1 MQLNS
6 SHEFGPA
13 VPPTLPHYHHHHQQ
27 KPSPSPREC
36 EGSSP
41 CNTDI
46 LTLAALRHEH
56 GIGSSGVKSA
66 SCAATMAS
74 EWVRVAALNAVPP
87 SMKLFAAPASEA
99 LATVVVRDADS
110 TPMTDC
116 DVVFSDA
123 TATPTRASQPC
134 ESVTVDISTA
144 AVSLESSSSATTSS
158 HFSSPLRPLLRTT
171 VTSTEDDRIQPPPS
185 PAAAAAVAEAHLERH
200 AGSPCM
206 VDNATATFYTT
217 SSPPAPVGQVDPADR
232 GASAAVIAA
241 PLLHRQESELS
252 LSRCTPRTTPPP
264 QGRRPAQA
272 TRVIPPTDSH
282 KAPVPLPAPATT
294 NAAAAAVVTGIT
306 ATSKGIASSSG
317 ALAMHPPDHD
327 SKTNTFHGTLS
338 RMSSVAPAFRLAP
351 QQQSQLSFPSSRSVS
366 GRLDVSPT
374 YPPRT
379 SWTLA
384 TAAATH
390 KTTAAAPSS
399 LSGASKMQ
407 LSSLRS
413 TTSAAATISRA
424 ASAVPSPFAPAAA
437 SEALTERTYSA
448 AGGPIDAS
456 HSRVAPPPPFLCAKP
471 DAAKCGSPPSLP
483 PAPVAARTGVAVDA
497 VGYRECERD
506 TLWRVLTRFFAA
518 LLLPHVFL
526 WYAIPSLF
534 PHGVRDPAAEAAAS
548 PRVHLHAVSRNHPEV
563 TLFALELYIAALV
576 CWGLVRL
583 RQISN
588 PKSSREH
595 HNPCS
600 GLHTCSIPLAA
611 SPSSKDASPASV
623 TGDKIAEGWYTSHLA
638 AVPKKYVLDSAVPSA
653 STATACLRVSS
664 LSRRPR
670 LRPLRNPSAVGVGSG
685 LNSHGVPGS
694 SSNPR
699 SKGYAHR
706 IFSHPPVPLVSPRCV
721 VTTAMRAA
729 TSGST
734 TPVRDLAT
742 VSRCPSESGSSIR
755 RVLSNTG
762 GGVVSD
768 STLGGGGSS
777 TTCTTTPSVSP
788 HRRTRLTPLA
798 SREMSH
804 GFGKA
809 HFEGSPLCPVS
820 GGGAIATWP
829 NASDAEDSRP
839 QESLLRSYNHRA
851 APWDVPPLQQQSRER
866 FSGIGAGCPTG
877 SPASPMTPS
886 AYSYT
891 SAFSVLPSAG
901 HASVALTRL
910 GNRDGNPTRGMSV
923 DVVIQPSVVTP
934 TEAASAARTDPCLLS
949 PTGAATAAFT
959 YSPSTG
965 RDGHV
970 PTMTHFGLGLGFL
983 VCTGLAT
990 WRLSLDY
997 YFACYSFEF
1006 GTNAALWF
1014 WLIPVSLLGVAAY
1027 VLLLIGGHTL
1037 RRRALRQLQDA
1048 NSLGSGQGEEG
1059 QEEAARRVAAAAAV
1073 LRRLRWMAW
1082 CLSFVPYPQ
1091 HDAALP
1097 VDVSGSVI
1105 MRPDAASLSATLVSG
1120 GPILSGCIVEEPN
1133 ATLLA
1138 VSLKLT
1144 TSGAC
1149 DGGDDAADDDE
1160 VGAAASALL
1169 QQSNMLGLDEDKD
1182 RDEVAVGDEARGPV
1196 HDVLR
1201 VTQEVTG
1208 RQSTPVADPP
1218 GGVGDLT
1225 TATAC
1230 GGLPG
1235 ASLRAPAS
1243 ATAADFTRSPCNPLM
1258 PQLPRQP
1265 SSTPPPSVMPSLS
1278 TTGRSTL
1285 SYRGKP
1291 SNSSLQSLRT
1301 LGQRLQ
1307 RILAM
1312 VHIFATLR
1320 AWIQGASHQPHI
1332 PDFLLRLQRLYSL
1345 KQQRRAERQ
1354 RRQRTRVA
1362 APAERQLWTW
1372 RCGEL
1377 FSLECAMVWT
1387 YLIMLFLFSQA
1398 LFSLMYFTW
1407 SWRSI
1412 VREAAMATMYAT
1424 DTASTVIPV
1433 PPSFEAY
1440 SCSRA
1445 QLHLRNVLWF
1455 LPPFC
1460 VGHGDSV
1467 SSPQPSTTWSM
1478 SNQVA
1483 LLLTLLS
1490 QRRFE
1495 MAYLYTNVAL
1505 PIGFV
1510 STLYLFLH
1518 EAWLHLKSRR
1528 VLRLLAL
1535 AKSRV
1540 ETARKVR
1547 DVML

>member
-6 SHEFGPA
+6 SHVFGPA
-13 VPPTLPHYHHHHQQ
+13 VPPALPRYHHHHHQQ
-27 KPSPSPREC
+27 KPSPSPRKC
-36 EGSSP
+36 EGASL

-56 GIGSSGVKSA
+56 GIGSSGVKGA
-66 SCAATMAS
+66 SCAAAMAS
-74 EWVRVAALNAVPP
+74 EWVRVAALNAAPS

-99 LATVVVRDADS
+99 LATVVVRDSDS
-110 TPMTDC
+110 TPMANC
-116 DVVFSDA
+116 EAVFSDA

-134 ESVTVDISTA
+134 ESVAVDISTA
-144 AVSLESSSSATTSS
+144 AVSLESSSSVATSS
-158 HFSSPLRPLLRTT
+158 HLSASIRPLLPTT
-171 VTSTEDDRIQPPPS
+171 ATSTEDDRIQPPPP
-185 PAAAAAVAEAHLERH
+185 PAAAATVAEAHLGRH
-200 AGSPCM
+200 VGSPCM
-206 VDNATATFYTT
+206 VDNATAAFCTT

-232 GASAAVIAA
+232 GASVAAIAA

-252 LSRCTPRTTPPP
+252 LSRCAPQTTLLP
-264 QGRRPAQA
+264 QARRPAQA

-282 KAPVPLPAPATT
+282 KAPVPLSPST
-294 NAAAAAVVTGIT
+294 NAAAAAAAAAVVTGIT
-306 ATSKGIASSSG
+306 ATSKGIASSS
-317 ALAMHPPDHD
+317 AAFATHPADHD
-327 SKTNTFHGTLS
+327 SRTNTFHGTLS
-338 RMSSVAPAFRLAP
+338 RMSSVAPALPLAP

-366 GRLDVSPT
+366 GRLNVSPT
-374 YPPRT
+374 YTPRT

-390 KTTAAAPSS
+390 TTTAAAPSS
-399 LSGASKMQ
+399 LSGSSKVQ

-413 TTSAAATISRA
+413 TTSPAATISRA
-424 ASAVPSPFAPAAA
+424 AS
-437 SEALTERTYSA
+437 
-448 AGGPIDAS
+448 
-456 HSRVAPPPPFLCAKP
+456 VAPPPFPCAKP
-471 DAAKCGSPPSLP
+471 DVVICGSPPSLP
-483 PAPVAARTGVAVDA
+483 PAAVTARTVVAVDA

-506 TLWRVLTRFFAA
+506 TLWRVLARFFAA
-518 LLLPHVFL
+518 LLLPHIFL

-534 PHGVRDPAAEAAAS
+534 PHGARDPAAEAAAP
-548 PRVHLHAVSRNHPEV
+548 PRVHLHAVSHNHPEV
-563 TLFALELYIAALV
+563 TLFALELAIAALLG
-576 CWGLVRL
+576 WGLVRFH
-583 RQISN
+583 QISN
-588 PKSSREH
+588 PKGSREH
-595 HNPCS
+595 QNLCS

-611 SPSSKDASPASV
+611 SPSSKDVGLASV
-623 TGDKIAEGWYTSHLA
+623 TGDTIAEGRYTSHLA
-638 AVPKKYVLDSAVPSA
+638 AVPKKCVPDSAVPST
-653 STATACLRVSS
+653 STATAGLRLSS
-664 LSRRPR
+664 LLRRPR
-670 LRPLRNPSAVGVGSG
+670 LRPLRNPSAGGVGIG

-699 SKGYAHR
+699 NNGYAHR
-706 IFSHPPVPLVSPRCV
+706 IFSNPLVPLVSPRSV
-721 VTTAMRAA
+721 VTTAMRTA

-742 VSRCPSESGSSIR
+742 FSRCPSESGSSIR
-755 RVLSNTG
+755 RVVSNIG
-762 GGVVSD
+762 GGVFSD

-804 GFGKA
+804 GFGEA
-809 HFEGSPLCPVS
+809 HLEGSPLCPVS
-820 GGGAIATWP
+820 GGGTTATWP
-829 NASDAEDSRP
+829 TASDAEDSRP

-851 APWDVPPLQQQSRER
+851 APWDVPPLQQQPRER
-866 FSGIGAGCPTG
+866 FSGVGAGCPTG

-901 HASVALTRL
+901 HASVALAAL
-910 GNRDGNPTRGMSV
+910 GNHDGNPTRGMSV

-934 TEAASAARTDPCLLS
+934 TEVASAAPTDPCLMS
-949 PTGAATAAFT
+949 PTGAPTVAFT
-959 YSPSTG
+959 YSPSTE

-983 VCTGLAT
+983 ICTGLAT

-997 YFACYSFEF
+997 YFACYSFEL

-1014 WLIPVSLLGVAAY
+1014 WLIPASLLGVAAY
-1027 VLLLIGGHTL
+1027 VVLLIGGHTL

-1048 NSLGSGQGEEG
+1048 NSLGGGQGEEG

-1073 LRRLRWMAW
+1073 LRRLRWMGW
-1082 CLSFVPYPQ
+1082 CCSFVPYPQ

-1097 VDVSGSVI
+1097 VDVSGSFI
-1105 MRPDAASLSATLVSG
+1105 MRPDAASLSTTLTSG
-1120 GPILSGCIVEEPN
+1120 GAMLSGCIVEEPN

-1149 DGGDDAADDDE
+1149 DGGDDAAYDDE
-1160 VGAAASALL
+1160 VGTAASALL
-1169 QQSNMLGLDEDKD
+1169 QQNNVLGLDEDKD

-1201 VTQEVTG
+1201 VTREVTG
-1208 RQSTPVADPP
+1208 GQSTPVADPP
-1218 GGVGDLT
+1218 GGAGDLT
-1225 TATAC
+1225 TATVC
-1230 GGLPG
+1230 GGLPV
-1235 ASLRAPAS
+1235 ASMRAPAS

-1258 PQLPRQP
+1258 PQLPRRP

-1291 SNSSLQSLRT
+1291 SNFSLQSFRT

-1307 RILAM
+1307 RILAT

-1332 PDFLLRLQRLYSL
+1332 SDFLLRLQRLYSL

-1354 RRQRTRVA
+1354 RRQRTRVPV
-1362 APAERQLWTW
+1362 PAERQLWTW

-1377 FSLECAMVWT
+1377 CSLERAMVWT
-1387 YLIMLFLFSQA
+1387 YFIVLFLFFQS
-1398 LFSLMYFTW
+1398 LLSLMYFTG

-1424 DTASTVIPV
+1424 DTASAVMPV

-1460 VGHGDSV
+1460 VGRGDSD
-1467 SSPQPSTTWSM
+1467 SSPQLSTTWSM

-1483 LLLTLLS
+1483 LLLTLLDR
-1490 QRRFE
+1490 RRFE

>member
-13 VPPTLPHYHHHHQQ
+13 VPPTLPHYHHQQ
-27 KPSPSPREC
+27 KPSSSPREC
-36 EGSSP
+36 DGSSP
-41 CNTDI
+41 CNTEI
-46 LTLAALRHEH
+46 LTLAALRPEH
-56 GIGSSGVKSA
+56 GICGSGVESA
-66 SCAATMAS
+66 SCAAAMAS
-74 EWVRVAALNAVPP
+74 EWVRVAALNAVPS
-87 SMKLFAAPASEA
+87 SMRLFAAPASEA
-99 LATVVVRDADS
+99 PATVVVRDADS
-110 TPMTDC
+110 TPMTDG
-116 DVVFSDA
+116 DAVFSDA
-123 TATPTRASQPC
+123 TATPTRAPQPC

-158 HFSSPLRPLLRTT
+158 HLSSSLRPLLRTT
-171 VTSTEDDRIQPPPS
+171 ATSTEDDRIQSPP
-185 PAAAAAVAEAHLERH
+185 PAAAATVAEAHLERH
-200 AGSPCM
+200 VASPCM

-217 SSPPAPVGQVDPADR
+217 RSPPSPVGRVDPADR
-232 GASAAVIAA
+232 GASAAAIAA
-241 PLLHRQESELS
+241 PLLHRQEGELS
-252 LSRCTPRTTPPP
+252 LPRCTPRTTPPS
-264 QGRRPAQA
+264 QGRQPAQA

-282 KAPVPLPAPATT
+282 KAPVPLPAPTTT

-306 ATSKGIASSSG
+306 ATSNGIASSST
-317 ALAMHPPDHD
+317 ALATHPPDHD
-327 SKTNTFHGTLS
+327 SRTNTFHGTLS

-366 GRLDVSPT
+366 GRLDASPT

-379 SWTLA
+379 SWTLP

-390 KTTAAAPSS
+390 TTTAATPSS
-399 LSGASKMQ
+399 LSGTSKMQ

-413 TTSAAATISRA
+413 TTSPAATISRA
-424 ASAVPSPFAPAAA
+424 ASVVPSPFVPAAA

-456 HSRVAPPPPFLCAKP
+456 HSRMAPPPPPFPCAKS
-471 DAAKCGSPPSLP
+471 DAVKCGSPPSLP
-483 PAPVAARTGVAVDA
+483 PAAVAARTGVAVDA

-534 PHGVRDPAAEAAAS
+534 PHGVRDPAAEAAAP

-563 TLFALELYIAALV
+563 TLFALELCIAALV
-576 CWGLVRL
+576 CWSLVRL

-595 HNPCS
+595 HNLCS

-611 SPSSKDASPASV
+611 SPSSKVAGLASV
-623 TGDKIAEGWYTSHLA
+623 IGDTIAEWRYASHLT
-638 AVPKKYVLDSAVPSA
+638 AVPKKYVPDSAVLSA
-653 STATACLRVSS
+653 STATAGLRLSS
-664 LSRRPR
+664 LLRRPR
-670 LRPLRNPSAVGVGSG
+670 LRPLRNPSAGGVGSG

-699 SKGYAHR
+699 SNGYAHR
-706 IFSHPPVPLVSPRCV
+706 IFFHPPVTLQSLPAGSLVSPRSV

-742 VSRCPSESGSSIR
+742 VSRCPSESGSSMR
-755 RVLSNTG
+755 RVVSNT
-762 GGVVSD
+762 
-768 STLGGGGSS
+768 GGGSS

-798 SREMSH
+798 SREASH
-804 GFGKA
+804 GFG
-809 HFEGSPLCPVS
+809 ETYLGGSPLCPVS
-820 GGGAIATWP
+820 GGVTIATWP

-851 APWDVPPLQQQSRER
+851 ALWDVPPLQQQSRER

-886 AYSYT
+886 TYSYT

-901 HASVALTRL
+901 HASVALTGL

-934 TEAASAARTDPCLLS
+934 TEAASAARTDSCLLS
-949 PTGAATAAFT
+949 PIGAATAAFT

-1006 GTNAALWF
+1006 ATNAALWF

-1027 VLLLIGGHTL
+1027 VVLLIGGHTL

-1048 NSLGSGQGEEG
+1048 NSLGSGQGDEG

-1105 MRPDAASLSATLVSG
+1105 MRPDAASLSATLASG
-1120 GPILSGCIVEEPN
+1120 GPMLSGCIVEEPN
-1133 ATLLA
+1133 PTLLA
-1138 VSLKLT
+1138 VSLKFT

-1149 DGGDDAADDDE
+1149 DGGDDAVDDDE

-1201 VTQEVTG
+1201 VTREVMEG
-1208 RQSTPVADPP
+1208 QSTPVADPP

-1235 ASLRAPAS
+1235 ASLLAPAS

-1258 PQLPRQP
+1258 PQLPSQP

-1291 SNSSLQSLRT
+1291 SNFSLQSLRT

-1307 RILAM
+1307 RILAT

-1320 AWIQGASHQPHI
+1320 AWIQGASHLPHI

-1345 KQQRRAERQ
+1345 KQQHRAERQ
-1354 RRQRTRVA
+1354 RRQRARVA
-1362 APAERQLWTW
+1362 APAERQLWIW

-1377 FSLECAMVWT
+1377 FSLERAMVWT
-1387 YLIMLFLFSQA
+1387 YLIMLFLFFQA
-1398 LFSLMYFTW
+1398 LFSVMYFTW

-1424 DTASTVIPV
+1424 DTASAVMPV

-1460 VGHGDSV
+1460 VGHSDSV
-1467 SSPQPSTTWSM
+1467 SSSQPSTTWSM

-1483 LLLTLLS
+1483 LLLTLLG

-1495 MAYLYTNVAL
+1495 LAYLYTNVAL